1 MLYNGIDECIRQGI
15 MEDFL
20 RKHKAEVIGM
30 YLEEYNEEE
39 TMQMFREEG
48 RDDGI
53 ALGKRHNQLETA
65 RRMLAEG
72 LDADLIV
79 RCTGLEMQ
87 EVLELTET
95 ARDE

>member
-1 MLYNGIDECIRQGI
+1 
-15 MEDFL
+15 
-20 RKHKAEVIGM
+20 M

-48 RDDGI
+48 WEDGREDGI
-53 ALGKRHNQLETA
+53 AFGKRNTQLETA

-79 RCTGLEMQ
+79 RCTGLDKQ
-87 EVLELTET
+87 EVLELTEKT
-95 ARDE
+95 SDNDTKPL